1 MEILIIGI
9 IIVALMVYASTKI
22 KKNAAEAFER
32 EVIET
37 EEFYVNKPEGLMHPL
52 RDKSEFAFE
61 AFSKDFGDE
70 DLRNF
75 WKANAELKVY
85 EGKKFKDVCAEIK
98 NSADKILSEKVLKE
112 TPEDQRICL
121 LQGEKTIDE
130 VKKRV
135 FWKVVESVSQKRVFE
150 FRVYVLDKHLA
161 DFSSRAEEMIDSFR
175 VK

>member
-1 MEILIIGI
+1 
-9 IIVALMVYASTKI
+9 MVYASTKI

-37 EEFYVNKPEGLMHPL
+37 EEFYLVKPAGLMHPL

-70 DLRNF
+70 NLRNF
-75 WKANAELKVY
+75 WKANAEMVIY
-85 EGKKFKDVCAEIK
+85 EGKHFKDVCDEIK
-98 NSADKILSEKVLKE
+98 NLADKILSEEVLKE
-112 TPEDQRICL
+112 TPADQRICL
-121 LQGEKTIDE
+121 LEGEQTIDE

-135 FWKVVESVSQKRVFE
+135 FWKVVESVSRKKVFE

-161 DFSSRAEEMIDSFR
+161 DFQNRAEEMINSFR